1 MTRPVLVIVTTLTV
15 AACSGFKEAM
25 TAHVDTVA
33 TAGSQALSVD
43 RLASMLAHSKAPLQK
58 EVVRQIVDVWVDYQL
73 LGHAASIPDSLN
85 STKDMDQALWAIIG
99 QAKAKKLFTQLFK
112 SDTSQDAA
120 KYASGDVM
128 AAKHILIAFPR
139 GDTSKKAMDS
149 VYKKAVALR
158 AKVTPANF
166 AEMAQQ
172 NSQDPGSGRRGGDL
186 GVFTKGQMVPEFET
200 ALAGTTPGQITPG
213 VVKSQ
218 FGYHIIYR
226 PKYDEVAAQVAQ
238 QAGGRAQQQAESTY
252 FAHLDSTGKIQ
263 VKSNA
268 PVTAKAVATD
278 LEAHRND
285 NSVLATSTAGDFT
298 AARLAQWLSLFPAP
312 QRSQLVQLPDTAVPA
327 IIKNFVRNEL
337 VLKAADSA
345 HVTIDPAQM
354 DSIKKGYLTLITGA
368 WTTLNVDPK
377 ELSDSA
383 KTQAGRQ
390 RVAAGHIESYM
401 DKLLAQAPGVRFVDV
416 PSPIEQLL
424 RGKYPSAINEAGLD
438 RALARA
444 TAERKV
450 DDSTRASKEPAS
462 AVPLPGGAPG
472 GGAPPGGP
480 SAGGPPKH

>member
-1 MTRPVLVIVTTLTV
+1 
-15 AACSGFKEAM
+15 
-25 TAHVDTVA
+25 
-33 TAGSQALSVD
+33 
-43 RLASMLAHSKAPLQK
+43 
-58 EVVRQIVDVWVDYQL
+58 VWVDYQL

-85 STKDMDQALWAIIG
+85 SAKDEDQALWAIIG
-99 QAKAKKLFTQLFK
+99 QTKAKKLFAQLFK
-112 SDTSQDAA
+112 PDTSQDAA
-120 KYASGDVM
+120 KYASGDVLS
-128 AAKHILIAFPR
+128 AKHILISFPR
-139 GDTSKKAMDS
+139 GDTSKKTMDS
-149 VYKKAVALR
+149 VYKKALALR

-166 AEMAQQ
+166 SEMAQQ
-172 NSQDPGSGRRGGDL
+172 NSQDPGSGRQGGDL

-200 ALAGTTPGQITPG
+200 ALAATTPGQITPG

-226 PKYDEVAAQVAQ
+226 PKYEEVAQKVAQ

-252 FAHLDSTGKIQ
+252 FARLDSTGKIV

-268 PVTAKAVATD
+268 AVTAKSVAND
-278 LEAHRND
+278 LEAHRSD

-298 AARLAQWLSLFPAP
+298 AARLAQWLALFPAP

-345 HVTIDPAQM
+345 HITIDPAQM
-354 DSIKKGYLTLITGA
+354 DSIKHGYQSLITGA

-383 KTQAGRQ
+383 KTQAGRE
-390 RVAAGHIESYM
+390 RVAGMHIESYM
-401 DKLLAQAPGVRFVDV
+401 DKLLAQTPGVRFVDL
-416 PSPIEQLL
+416 PSPIEQML
-424 RGKYPSAINEAGLD
+424 RAKYPSAVNEAGLD

-450 DDSTRASKEPAS
+450 DDSTRAAKEPPT
-462 AVPLPGGAPG
+462 AVPLPGAPGAPSG
-472 GGAPPGGP
+472 GPPGGP
-480 SAGGPPKH
+480 SSGGAPPKH